1 MTSRLPSLSALRTF
15 EAAARHESFKKAA
28 EELSVTP
35 VAVTR
40 QVKALEQD
48 LGFALF
54 ERRHRRVVATPA
66 ARALAEELAGAFA
79 RIRDAVG
86 HARRHSGRTTLRI
99 GVDAI
104 FAERWL
110 GPRLDAFHADHP
122 DIAVELV
129 PSDDSSAHLDG
140 VIYYG
145 ANLKPSARRHIL
157 FRDTVFPVCSPA
169 LVQGAPGLREPGD
182 LRHHRLLHEGSVDWW
197 HRWLELAGAEDVET
211 TSGAVFLGPGEAYVA
226 AARGEGVVVGD
237 DILTAGDLLE
247 GRLVRPF
254 AASFEG
260 STYAL
265 ARSPGDHG
273 PAMDTFTTWLADTC
287 RAHKARMRTVLGL

>member
-1 MTSRLPSLSALRTF
+1 MSRRIPSLAALRTF

-48 LGFALF
+48 LGLTLF
-54 ERRHRRVVATPA
+54 ERSHRKVVATPA
-66 ARALAEELAGAFA
+66 ARALAAELADAFA

-86 HARRHSGRTTLRI
+86 HARRHAGRTTLRI
-99 GVDAI
+99 GVDRL

-122 DIAVELV
+122 EIAVELV
-129 PSDDSSAHLDG
+129 PSEDGSAPLDG

-169 LVQGAPGLREPGD
+169 LAQDSPGLREPGD
-182 LRHHRLLHEGSVDWW
+182 LRRHRLLHEGSVDWW
-197 HRWLELAGAEDVET
+197 QRWLELAGAEDVET
-211 TSGAVFLGPGEAYVA
+211 TSGAVFLAAGDAYAA

-254 AASFEG
+254 ATSFEG

-265 ARSPGDHG
+265 ARGTGDHG
-273 PAMDTFTTWLADTC
+273 PAMDAFTAWLVDTC
-287 RAHKARMRTVLGL
+287 RAHKARMRQALGL